1 MATATSGGHVHHGAP
16 TPATAATPA
25 AAGGVDPAWNSWS
38 IAWTRQIT
46 VLTGRTDITVTVAPG
61 AGRGAPACY
70 IPSLAS
76 VEVDAAIIGDPTIT
90 NPFRAGHKKDVPG
103 PYGALVHEAA
113 HAIHSLWTDPPGT
126 PPVVSHIAAMLEE
139 SRAELGHR
147 RRRPRDRQ
155 WIRACVNTIVDP
167 TAAPTDTLF
176 NAAYAAGLLLARV
189 DTRIL
194 KPADVRPLRK
204 AVTKALG
211 RPLLRRLRLIWL
223 EAHTVADDDASAM
236 ISLARRW
243 CSAVGV
249 DPDTAPEVPDPTDG
263 FGHAVADAI
272 TAVLGRI
279 AGISPLPPGFPGFRE
294 PDDDEG
300 DEGDDDPGPES
311 DPGPT
316 PPAEPPPPLPPTV
329 LGHGR
334 AASWTTRAPRP
345 AEVQAAR
352 RLGNALSRARTR
364 EPIMIREDT
373 AAPPGRLRTRAA
385 MAAAAQRA
393 AGAVPTALPWQRT
406 TRRPAPAPNLKV
418 AVLVDVS
425 GSMHAFATPLAS
437 AAWILGHAAHKAG
450 AETTTIAVGARA
462 TVVIPPGRR
471 PAGVPKLKANAGTE
485 CFDVAAALADRLLDL
500 RTSGAAR
507 LMVVVSDGLFYDNG
521 FDNAQRTLDRF
532 TAAGCSVLWLAP
544 AGQSTHTYTGV
555 TTVEV
560 DEPADAIALIG
571 KAATKALT
579 SN

>member
-1 MATATSGGHVHHGAP
+1 MASPTGHVHHSTPPPVTVAAP
-16 TPATAATPA
+16 GT
-25 AAGGVDPAWNSWS
+25 AGGVDPRWNSWS

-61 AGRGAPACY
+61 AGHGAPACY

-76 VEVDAAIIGDPTIT
+76 VEVDADLIGDPTIT
-90 NPFRAGHKKDVPG
+90 NPLRAGHKKDVPG

-113 HAIHSLWTDPPGT
+113 HAVHSLWTDPPGT

-155 WIRACVNTIVDP
+155 WIRACVNTVVDP
-167 TAAPTDTLF
+167 SAAPTDTLF

-194 KPADVRPLRK
+194 KPVDVRPLRK

-211 RPLLRRLRLIWL
+211 RPLLRRLRAIWL
-223 EAHTVADDDASAM
+223 QAHTVADDDATAM

-249 DPDTAPEVPDPTDG
+249 DPDTTPEIPDPSAG
-263 FGHAVADAI
+263 SGHAVAAAI

-279 AGISPLPPGFPGFRE
+279 AGITAPPPGFPGSGE
-294 PDDDEG
+294 HDDD
-300 DEGDDDPGPES
+300 DDGDPGPAP
-311 DPGPT
+311 DPDLT
-316 PPAEPPPPLPPTV
+316 PPTAPPPLPPAS
-329 LGHGR
+329 LGHGH
-334 AASWTTRAPRP
+334 AATWTTRAPRP

-364 EPIMIREDT
+364 EPIMVREDT

-425 GSMHAFATPLAS
+425 GSMRAFAAPLSS

-471 PAGVPKLKANAGTE
+471 PDGVPKLKANAGTE

-500 RTSGAAR
+500 RTPGAAR

-532 TAAGCSVLWLAP
+532 IAAGCSVLWLAP
-544 AGQSTHTYTGV
+544 AGQSTHTYTGA

-560 DEPADAIALIG
+560 DDPADAIALIG
-571 KAATKALT
+571 KAAAKALT
-579 SN
+579 RI